1 MLIQIIVSIFLILI
15 ILKTLGRRKT
25 KDLSSKETIAWLVVW
40 IGTGVIFWFPQQTDK
55 ISKILG
61 VSKGADLIT
70 YLAIIILAYL
80 IFRIFIHLDRIEK
93 NITKLTRED
102 TLEDTKKPKNLT
114 S

>member
-1 MLIQIIVSIFLILI
+1 MLIQIIVSIFLVLI
-15 ILKTLGRRKT
+15 IIKTINKKKSKEISL
-25 KDLSSKETIAWLVVW
+25 KETIAWLVIW

-61 VSKGADLIT
+61 VSRGADLIT

-80 IFRIFIHLDRIEK
+80 VFRIFIHLDRIEK
-93 NITKLTRED
+93 SITKLTRED
-102 TLEDTKKPKNLT
+102 TLDEAEKHQHN